1 MNRNNTFCSEAGSCL
16 SDQAGLSLL
25 LIVSYCR
32 FEIHEFAEASF
43 VIKAKE
49 KEKYLTPI

>member
-1 MNRNNTFCSEAGSCL
+1 L
-16 SDQAGLSLL
+16 SFL

-32 FEIHEFAEASF
+32 FGIREFAEASF

-49 KEKYLTPI
+49 EEKRYRELLMMY